1 MLTSPTDICLSK
13 ASSVICI
20 VWKMNHILSHMDYY
34 AKDFSDTRRIIFIIW
49 VIFPHKNLFGEDDD
63 KHAGSAFTIGI
74 FSRWILVKTFW
85 KLKLLFKAVI
95 MSKILHLP
103 GFCEQ
108 KIASGHKKMITAW
121 KNQKVLLSQFF
132 SKFRETNFSSNV
144 SCFLWYA
151 I

>member
-34 AKDFSDTRRIIFIIW
+34 AKDFSDTRIIFIIW
-49 VIFPHKNLFGEDDD
+49 VIFPHKNLFGVDDD
-63 KHAGSAFTIGI
+63 KHAGSAYTIGI

-85 KLKLLFKAVI
+85 KLKLLFKAAI

-108 KIASGHKKMITAW
+108 KIASGLKKMITRTILFTSGVTRGGARGRFSPSNNW
-121 KNQKVLLSQFF
+121 DLL
-132 SKFRETNFSSNV
+132 
-144 SCFLWYA
+144 
-151 I
+151 